1 MQTLKRYY
9 INVKFEK
16 YGTYTFEARSKEHA
30 IEMYNDGDY
39 GWSDYSDDW
48 LSPELL
54 IRRLVYADRSYA
66 FTKPKNDNKEFYH
79 KIISKNFDEPEK
91 ILDYV
96 FKNMVHRKSERNV
109 LLFNHPEFLKA

>member
-39 GWSDYSDDW
+39 G
-48 LSPELL
+48 LSL
-54 IRRLVYADRSYA
+54 I
-66 FTKPKNDNKEFYH
+66 H
-79 KIISKNFDEPEK
+79 I
-91 ILDYV
+91 
-96 FKNMVHRKSERNV
+96 
-109 LLFNHPEFLKA
+109 